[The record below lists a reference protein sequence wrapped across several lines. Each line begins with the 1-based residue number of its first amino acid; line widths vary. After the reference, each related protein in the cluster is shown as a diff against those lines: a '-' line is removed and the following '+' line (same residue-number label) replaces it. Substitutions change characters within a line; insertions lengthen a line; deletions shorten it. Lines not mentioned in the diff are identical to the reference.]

1 MIPRII
7 HYCWFGGNPLPES
20 ALRCIESWRKFLP
33 GYEIREW
40 NESNFDVREIPYISE
55 AYDAGKYAFVS
66 DYARF
71 RILHRH
77 GGLYFDTDV
86 ELIASIDDIIADG
99 PFMGFE
105 TDADKAVPG
114 VNPGLGLG
122 AERQMPF
129 YGRIL
134 EAYAEKHFRETDDSL
149 NLTTVVTYTT
159 EMLETRGLRRRPGLQ
174 QVDGITLYPA
184 EYFNPLDDNTGRL
197 VKTANTRSIHWYSK
211 TWHTRRPWVHK
222 LSRIYHRIAGP
233 RISAVIRK
241 LLKR

>member
-1 MIPRII
+1 MIPKTI
-7 HYCWFGGNPLPES
+7 HYCWFGGKPLPES
-20 ALRCIESWRKFLP
+20 ALRCIESWRKHLP
-33 GYEIREW
+33 GYQIRQW
-40 NESNFDVREIPYISE
+40 NESNFNVREIPYTSQ

-71 RILHRH
+71 KILHTH

-86 ELIASIDDIIADG
+86 ELISPIDDIIADG

-105 TDADKAVPG
+105 NDATEAVPG

-122 AERQMPF
+122 AEPQMPF
-129 YGRIL
+129 YDRIL
-134 EAYAEKHFRETDDSL
+134 RAYASRSFTMPDGSL

-159 EMLETRGLRRRPGLQ
+159 EELDARGLRRSPGIQ
-174 QVDGITLYPA
+174 RVDGITLYPA

-222 LSRIYHRIAGP
+222 ISRIYHRIAGP
-233 RISAVIRK
+233 RISAFIRK
-241 LLKR
+241 ILKR